1 MIFENLFYNSDVIL
15 TEGALVERLR
25 DEFDVEF
32 DKFINH
38 AGVLYTNPDALDC
51 LYRQYVEIGNKYKL
65 PIMLMTPTRKVNL
78 ESVKESCFS
87 DENVIADS
95 CAFLNN
101 IKNQYPD
108 YAESIMIGGLL
119 GCKGDAY
126 SSKIV
131 LGVDEAYHFHRR
143 QVLKFEREEVDFL
156 FAGIMPE
163 INEALGIARAMAD
176 SQISYIISFMI
187 RKDGCL
193 IDGTPISKAIKLID
207 KETNVKPLCYMTN
220 CVHPANVRQA
230 LANEVNDKDIL
241 LKRFKGIQANA
252 SVLSPE
258 ELNNCGILQQGDF
271 VGMIDEMHLLHRE
284 FNFKILGG
292 CCGTN
297 DKFIDQLSARLTTG
311 KIKD

>member
-1 MIFENLFYNSDVIL
+1 MIFEKLFHNSDVLL

-32 DKFINH
+32 DKHINH
-38 AGVLYTNPDALDC
+38 AGVLYTNPDALEC
-51 LYRQYVEIGNKYKL
+51 LYKQYVDIGDKYKL
-65 PIMLMTPTRKVNL
+65 PIMLMTPTRKVNF

-87 DENVIADS
+87 DKDIIGDS
-95 CAFLNN
+95 CAFLNK

-108 YAESIMIGGLL
+108 GAESIMIGGLL

-126 SSKIV
+126 GSEIV
-131 LGVDEAYHFHRR
+131 LGIDEAYRFHRR
-143 QVLKFEREEVDFL
+143 QTLQFAKEEVDYL

-163 INEALGIARAMAD
+163 INEALGMARAMAD
-176 SQISYIISFMI
+176 SQIPYIISFMI
-187 RKDGCL
+187 KKNGCL
-193 IDGTPISKAIKLID
+193 LDGTPISEAIRLID

-220 CVHPANVRQA
+220 CVHSTNVRQA

-241 LKRFKGIQANA
+241 LKRFKGIQANS

-271 VGMIDEMHLLHRE
+271 VGMVDEMQLLYRE
-284 FNFKILGG
+284 FDFKIFGG

-297 DKFIDQLSARLTTG
+297 DKFIDQLSAMLIAG
-311 KIKD
+311 K